1 MSDTDIFEPTES
13 TFDRFT
19 PYAGIPTWCEYPHSQ
34 QAKYIKKAD
43 IVAVGVPFDMGASNR
58 PGARFAP
65 RAMRDNSKYAIEY
78 NTVYPWDYDIQNE
91 CKMIDYGDLSGFCGS
106 GATERMLERTSSHAD
121 RIYKLGAFTLA
132 LGGDHT
138 IPYGFVRAA
147 SAKYGKLAILH
158 FDSHQDS
165 ADSETIGVV
174 CHGTFSSDLAREGR
188 VDTGKSVQVFQR
200 TLAPNEHGYHIID
213 AFKAIEMGPVKLAKA
228 IKKVTGDTP
237 VYITFDI
244 DAFDGAVAPA
254 TGTPVP
260 GGPDAYFVR
269 RLLFELDGLN
279 VVGADIV
286 EVAPNYDGP
295 AQPTVNLATFVALD
309 LMYLMY
315 NTRKRMGI
323 NI

>member
-1 MSDTDIFEPTES
+1 MSNANIFESTES

-19 PYAGIPTWCEYPHSQ
+19 PYAGIPTWCEYPYSRKSEDIQ
-34 QAKYIKKAD
+34 KAD
-43 IVAVGVPFDMGASNR
+43 MVAVGVPFDLGASAR

-91 CKMIDYGDLSGFCGS
+91 CKMIDYGDLTGFCGS
-106 GATERMLERTSSHAD
+106 GAMERMLETTTSHAD
-121 RIYKLGAFTLA
+121 RIYKLGAFTLT
-132 LGGDHT
+132 LGGDHS

-147 SAKYGKLAILH
+147 SAKYGKLALLH

-165 ADSETIGVV
+165 ADSKKMGLV
-174 CHGTFSSDLAREGR
+174 CHGTFSTDLAKEGCID
-188 VDTGKSVQVFQR
+188 VSKSLQVFQR
-200 TLAPNEHGYHIID
+200 TLAPKEYEYKIID
-213 AFKAIEMGPVKLAKA
+213 AFKAINMGPEKLAKE
-228 IKKVTGDTP
+228 IKKSTGNTP

-244 DAFDGAVAPA
+244 DAFDGSVAPA

-269 RLLFELDGLN
+269 RLLYELDGLN

-286 EVAPNYDGP
+286 EVAPHYDAP
-295 AQPTVNLATFVALD
+295 AQPTVNLATFIALD
-309 LMYLMY
+309 FMYLMY
-315 NTRKRMGI
+315 NTKKRMGI
-323 NI
+323 SF